1 MVGSIG
7 RSEVEVCMT
16 VFGKVTNGEWLAYEE
31 RRTETKKYG
40 SDQILVMIFTETI
53 ASFENI

>member
-1 MVGSIG
+1 
-7 RSEVEVCMT
+7 MT